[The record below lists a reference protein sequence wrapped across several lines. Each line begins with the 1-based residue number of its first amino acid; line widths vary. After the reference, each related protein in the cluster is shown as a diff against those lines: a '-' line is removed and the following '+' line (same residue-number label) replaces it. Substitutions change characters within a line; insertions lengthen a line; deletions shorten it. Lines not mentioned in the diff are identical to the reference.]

1 MAAPDPTSQQ
11 QASAPAPVAGK
22 ASLPPQTWPLLRRLW
37 RERVRAHRRT
47 IGLILF
53 FIVLGAGANSLYP
66 LLVREAFQALEARD
80 MGILTYAPLV
90 VLLVTGLKGG
100 SLFMQQVLTNGVV
113 TRVEAD
119 MQSALYAHLIDADL
133 AQLDREHASALTQRF
148 TTDFAFIRE
157 ALTRLFTVFLRDIA
171 MVVGLIGV
179 MIWIDP
185 WSTLIAVL
193 VAPVLI
199 PPIARIG
206 RKLRRVATATQ
217 EEIGAMASI
226 VSESLAGVRVA
237 KTYALEPYLKGR
249 AARAFEDVRDLKMK
263 AANARA
269 RLDPLLEIG
278 AGVAV
283 AAVIV
288 FVGWRIAAGTTTLGD
303 FAAYTGALLMAA
315 QPVRTLGNLN
325 AIVQEAL
332 AALTRYFAILD
343 EKPRIDEKPAAP
355 ALAVTSGALRFEA
368 VSFRYREDA
377 PALERVDLDVPAGGV
392 TALVGRSGSGK
403 STLMALVPRLYDATA
418 GRVLIDGQDVR
429 GVSIASLRRHIAM
442 VSQDVTLFDDTVRAN
457 IAFGWPDP
465 SRPANDAAIMDA
477 ARAAAAHEFISRLP
491 EGYDTRVGAGGS
503 RLSGGERQ
511 RVALARAILKD
522 APILLLDEATSALDA
537 ESEKLVQEALA
548 RLMQGRTT
556 LVIAHRLSTVRQA
569 DQIVV
574 MDRGRIAELGRHDEL
589 VARGGV
595 YARLH
600 QLQLT
605 EN

>member
-1 MAAPDPTSQQ
+1 MAAPQTTIP
-11 QASAPAPVAGK
+11 AAARKSA
-22 ASLPPQTWPLLRRLW
+22 LPPQTMPLLRRLW

-171 MVVGLIGV
+171 MVIGLVGV
-179 MIWIDP
+179 MVWIDP

-269 RLDPLLEIG
+269 RLDPLLEVG

-343 EKPRIDEKPAAP
+343 EKPRIDEKPAAA
-355 ALAVTSGALRFEA
+355 ALAVTSGVLRFVN

-377 PALERVDLDVPAGGV
+377 PALEGVDLDVPAGGV

-429 GVSIASLRRHIAM
+429 DVSIASLRRHIAM

-465 SRPANDAAIMDA
+465 SRPADEAAIMDA
-477 ARAAAAHEFISRLP
+477 ARAAAAHDFIMRLP

-574 MDRGRIAELGRHDEL
+574 MDRGRIAEIGRHDDL
-589 VARGGV
+589 VAQGGV

-605 EN
+605 ES